1 MNLRH
6 AILLLALLG
15 ASFSEQNVFAQSA
28 KQTADARNRMVDA
41 DVVAAGVKN
50 PRVIQSMRDTLRHE
64 FCAAAEKKNAYF
76 DMALPIGEGQTIS
89 PPFIVAYM
97 TEVLD
102 PQPTEK
108 VLEIGTG
115 SGYQAAILSPLA
127 QEVYSIEI
135 VEPLGKR
142 AAETLKRLKYK
153 NVFTKIGD
161 GYKGWPEHAPFDKI
175 IVTCSPEN
183 VPQAL
188 VDQLREGGSLIVPLG
203 ERYQQTLYRMKKQ
216 DGKLVSEALL
226 PMLFVPMTGS
236 AEDQR
241 KVKPDPL
248 HPSLFNGSFEE
259 STGEPKAPLGWYYQR
274 QLKWET
280 DKLAPQ
286 GEHYATFSNTQPG
299 VNAQALQGFPVDG
312 REVTEL
318 DVSCQV
324 RASDVRPG
332 QNQDQ
337 WPYLMITF
345 YDERR
350 GTAGHRTLGPF
361 RGTFSWREERDRLK
375 VPPKAREAILRI
387 GLLGAT
393 GEISFDAVEVKRV
406 ENKK

>member
-1 MNLRH
+1 MHLRSW
-6 AILLLALLG
+6 IVLLSTSSLVLCAESL
-15 ASFSEQNVFAQSA
+15 FAQNA
-28 KQTADARNRMVDA
+28 KQFTEARNQMVDTEI
-41 DVVAAGVKN
+41 VAAGVKN
-50 PRVIQSMRDTLRHE
+50 PRVVQSMRDTLRHE
-64 FCAAAEKKNAYF
+64 FCAPAEKKNAYY
-76 DMALPIGEGQTIS
+76 DMALPIGQGQTIS

-97 TEVLD
+97 TEVLN
-102 PQPTEK
+102 PQATDV

-115 SGYQAAILSPLA
+115 SGYQAAILSPLVK
-127 QEVYSIEI
+127 EVYSIEI

-183 VPQAL
+183 VPQDL
-188 VDQLREGGSLIVPLG
+188 VDQLREGGQIIVPLG

-236 AEDQR
+236 AEEQR

-259 STGEPKAPLGWYYQR
+259 STGETKTPVGWYYQR

-280 DKLAPQ
+280 DRLAPQ
-286 GEHYATFSNTQPG
+286 GEHYITFNNIQPG

-324 RASDVRPG
+324 RALDVRPG
-332 QNQDQ
+332 QSQEQ
-337 WPYLMITF
+337 WPFLMITF

-350 GTAGHRTLGPF
+350 GTAGHRTIGPF

-406 ENKK
+406 DGKK